1 MYNEMLQSKKGSR
14 YSGFQISAD
23 IQDSMLTCFPGTDV
37 KETNYRWVGVGAA
50 TIAEDYY
57 NVIFSSVNFTS
68 LKSI

>member
-37 KETNYRWVGVGAA
+37 KETNYRSVGVGAA
-50 TIAEDYY
+50 TIAEDY
-57 NVIFSSVNFTS
+57 
-68 LKSI
+68 